1 MLQAASG
8 ESPRQHRISRL
19 SSHMSLSEEPGGL
32 GPTTSMEVSLVPPP
46 GAWRVLAEPQSA
58 KSSSVLGVEGGRFS
72 TER

>member
-8 ESPRQHRISRL
+8 ESPGQHRISRL

-32 GPTTSMEVSLVPPP
+32 GPTTSMEVSLVPP

-58 KSSSVLGVEGGRFS
+58 KSQFCAGGGGGQIFH
-72 TER
+72 